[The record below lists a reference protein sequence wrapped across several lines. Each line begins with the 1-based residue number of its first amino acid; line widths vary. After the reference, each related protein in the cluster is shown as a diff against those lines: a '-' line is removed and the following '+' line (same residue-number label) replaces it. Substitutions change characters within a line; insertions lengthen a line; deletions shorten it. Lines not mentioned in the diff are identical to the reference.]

1 VNVERLSNIREV
13 ARLAGVSV
21 GTVSNVLNRPERV
34 AEPTRVRVER
44 AVDDLGYVLNGS
56 ARSLRAGRSLVLGLL
71 VLDVRNPFFTE
82 VARGVEDSANAAGYA
97 VVLCNSDDSEHKERR
112 YLRTLEEQRAY
123 GVIVT
128 PVMREERLLHWLRGR
143 GMGVVLLDR
152 PSSGGGLPSVAV
164 DDVHGG
170 RIAGEHLLELGH
182 RRVALVTGSRLIQ
195 QCAERR
201 EGLRS
206 AVSAAGLDPDE
217 VIVEVAVP
225 ALVAR
230 FGEQAAGRVL
240 AADPAPTA
248 VFCVNDLLALGLL
261 RGLLRRK
268 IAVPDDL
275 AIVGYDDVEFAS
287 VLHTPLTT
295 VRQPKYELGRAAV
308 ELLLGSQDTAGPG
321 GRSAR
326 RMFTPQLVVRAS
338 TTGTS
343 EHRSTGNGGPT

>member
-1 VNVERLSNIREV
+1 MKVQQLSNIREV

-21 GTVSNVLNRPERV
+21 GTVSNVLNRPQRV
-34 AEPTRVRVER
+34 AEPTRLRVER
-44 AVDDLGYVLNGS
+44 AVEDLGYVLNGS

-71 VLDVRNPFFTE
+71 VLDVTNPFFTE
-82 VARGVEDSANAAGYA
+82 VARGVEDGANEAGYA
-97 VVLCNSDDSEHKERR
+97 VVLCNSDDSERKERR
-112 YLRTLEEQRAY
+112 YLRTLEEQRAH

-152 PSSGGGLPSVAV
+152 ASAGGDLPSVAV

-170 RIAGEHLLELGH
+170 RVAGEHLLELGH
-182 RRVALVTGSRLIQ
+182 RRLALVTGSRSIQ
-195 QCAERR
+195 QCADRR

-230 FGEQAAGRVL
+230 SGEEAAARVL

-261 RGLLRRK
+261 RALLHRRV
-268 IAVPDDL
+268 AVPDDL
-275 AIVGYDDVEFAS
+275 ALVGYDDVEFAS

-295 VRQPKYELGRAAV
+295 VHQPKYELGRAAV
-308 ELLLGSQDTAGPG
+308 ELLLAGHDTAGQG
-321 GRSAR
+321 GHAGR
-326 RMFTPQLVVRAS
+326 RMFTPRLVVRES
-338 TTGTS
+338 TAGT
-343 EHRSTGNGGPT
+343 GGPAR